1 MKIGTKKEK
10 KERREGRK
18 KGKKEGGRKGRRKR
32 GKEGGRKRKADTQ
45 ATEELRGIRK
55 MFILNHLENTNED
68 NIGYASRFF
77 KNLVFYLIPSRTQMK
92 FWEAQKHYSAY
103 ETLTEKKYSIF

>member
-1 MKIGTKKEK
+1 MCVCVCSRERE
-10 KERREGRK
+10 KEREEDEEGRK
-18 KGKKEGGRKGRRKR
+18 GGRKGRRKR